1 MALPR
6 DEQDASARNR
16 KLQKVF
22 FDAVS
27 GKRSIAN
34 SQNARIFVEAVCSQA
49 DVATCISK
57 LVSKPNG
64 LDSVQSAVRVDISLD
79 FMNSPAT
86 ELLQYFQAPELKA
99 ICGGDLLRQIL
110 LKIVE
115 PPIFWDVFVDAFKRG
130 RLQPKTE
137 QSFAW
142 LLLQLLSFPVAK
154 AVEYLA
160 IVQDPVILRKLI
172 SSPQQNVRLMAQ
184 RIKHI
189 TEAITSPNSA
199 EGFRAGGRHDNDFPD
214 ARNISILPTPD
225 EIASKDPPFL
235 RRATDVY
242 EKFPESS
249 RFATHVDNQFRLLRE
264 DMVRDL
270 REELHFVLESKKTG
284 RRGVLIDHLIM
295 SGVECDLRS
304 PWSLLLKC
312 AHGIPQLRNMNRQN
326 RNRTIDDTPSL
337 LKHGSLACLLVDNE
351 LAGLV
356 TIVRDEDLLKKDPP
370 FIRVQ
375 ISPDSVGRS
384 LLHLKTASGIGLVQL
399 NTAVFAY
406 EPVLLQLKETKE
418 LSLESELLHW
428 NPGDSVAKIS
438 YPCGKMADLVSKI
451 RDDPFLD
458 LKSMLGLPNTT
469 CLEESQANCFV
480 SALSQ
485 RVSSIQG
492 PPGTGKSFIGALI
505 AKAIHKFS
513 KETILVVC
521 YTNHALDQFLEDL
534 LDTNIP
540 SSSIVRL
547 GSSNKASPRTRPLL
561 ISEQRKG
568 LRLKRDYWALVD
580 LKKGVA
586 SFAADELTKACNKYL
601 SSGVTVDELFEYIEI
616 FVDDGLPYFDAFQV
630 PKENDGMTRIGAQG
644 KGVRKDYLLQR
655 WATGKDAGM
664 YKSSVGSRFAQVWK
678 IPPAERVL
686 KLKAWKTGIVEEHI
700 ADMRKCGNDYNS
712 ALVEIDMI
720 KKQRDLDILH
730 SKRIIGCTTTAAA
743 KYVKQIQAV
752 SPAVLLVEE
761 AGEILESHILTAL
774 GPETKQMILI
784 GDHKQLRP
792 KAHYDL
798 SVEQGDGYDL
808 NRSLFERLILRG
820 YPYQTLYQQHRM
832 RPEISSLVRQ
842 LTYPNLV
849 DASRTKGR
857 SSLRG
862 FTDNVIFVD
871 HRSWEDE
878 AVGVPD
884 WRDATSKTS
893 KKNTFEVDM
902 VLKCVRYLS
911 QQGYKTDD
919 MIVLTPYLAQLR
931 LMMDVLGRENDPVL
945 NDLDSYELVRAGL
958 VPAATAK
965 LNKSPL
971 RISTIDNYQGE
982 ERQIV
987 IVSLTRSNS
996 RGDIGFLS
1004 SPERLNVLISR
1015 ARDALII
1022 LGNASTFVQ
1031 SRKGGE
1037 LWTKFTNLLKEGSHI
1052 YSGFPVK
1059 CERHPDRRA
1068 LLSCPEDF
1076 DDCPDGGCMEP
1087 CGVTLNCGLHQ
1098 CPSRC
1103 HQLYDHSKMPCNY
1116 LVQYTCPKGHI
1127 RHWKCHLNQPQT
1139 CITCEKEDKRR
1150 QKELEDQL
1158 SRQRQRDMELAKHS
1172 AAMEALNE
1180 QIRQAKEDKIDARL
1194 AEERVQA
1201 LEQKKRDLETARKSA
1216 GAGGTSSGPNLPQ
1229 TKPIHSPCKVKEK
1242 PLHNPERIKDA
1253 NHGSTM
1259 SASEKEWER
1268 QKLVENAKN
1277 DALDELMNMT
1287 GLESVKSQFLMLKSK
1302 IETVERQHTDLKHE
1316 RFGIVLLGNPGTGK
1330 TTVAR
1335 LYAKFLVSFDILPGN
1350 EFIETTGSHLANEG
1364 VNGAKGRIDKL
1375 LNAGGGAFFVDEAY
1389 QLTEQHNYGGAA
1401 VLDFLLTEIE
1411 NRVGKIVFILAGYNK
1426 QMEKFFQH
1434 NQGFDSRIPYRV
1446 QFADYE
1452 DAELLIMFRRI
1463 INKKY
1468 NGRMELEDGCLGL
1481 YARIAIRRLGRSRG
1495 REGFGNARALENLLA
1510 KVSDRQASRLRK
1522 ERASGISPD
1531 DFLFTKEDLI
1541 GPEPSEALL
1550 NCVAWK
1556 KLQQM
1561 IGLQSVKNSVQGLLD
1576 RVKVNYDRELQ
1587 EKPPIEVSLNRV
1599 FSGSPGTGKTTV
1611 GKLYGQIL
1619 VDLGLL
1625 TNGEV
1630 VMKNPSDFIGDVL
1643 GASEKNTKDILRATE
1658 GKVLIIDEAYML
1670 SASDGRGGGSSGTYR
1685 AAVIDTIVAEVQ
1697 STPGEDRCV
1706 LLLGYEDQMQEM
1718 FQNCNPGLSRRFQ
1731 LADAF
1736 HFEDFDDTQ
1745 LCHILELKLKQQ
1757 GLAATDDA
1765 KKTAIDV
1772 LGKARLRPNFGN
1784 AGEVENLI
1792 SHAKAHQQQRQS
1804 KLPPTE
1810 RAVDIVFEP
1819 EDFDENYNR
1828 SMSAVAN
1835 CRELFADIVGCEAIV
1850 EKLEGYQKTFA
1861 NMKARNLDPRT
1872 QVPFNFIFKGPPG
1885 TGKTTTARKMGKV
1898 FYDMGMLSSSEVIE
1912 CSATDLIGQYVGQTG
1927 PKTQKLL
1934 EKALGKVLFIDEAYR
1949 LGDGHFATEA
1959 MDEIVDSLTKTKY
1972 AGKIVVILAGYDTD
1986 MNQLLSVNQGL
1997 SSRFAEEIIFSNM
2010 LPKQCLLLL
2019 KKKMED
2025 VGITAILDETS
2036 ELYGEVINIL
2046 EHLGALPSWGNG
2058 RDIETIAKYIIS
2070 SMFKNAEPT
2079 EKRLEV
2085 SEEQVIIALQVEYS
2099 KQKERCT
2106 TSRLSVKP
2114 GGTHGEMGVQ
2124 APLRP
2129 PEIRT
2134 SVTQTK
2140 NSQKQHLEPNK
2151 LPGTKVQASP
2161 QNTCARDPG
2170 VSDQTWMQLQS
2181 DRNSYA
2187 LAQKGVEDTITS
2199 SKAEIQSKEN
2209 KKKQADVLV
2218 DVIEL
2223 AQQTAKQDQDEMNRL
2238 KKCHEEARLKALQ
2251 ESHAVRAAQE
2261 ALEAAERKKR
2271 EEAKVQHKLRTMGVC
2286 PQGFAWIKQFGGYR
2300 CSGGM
2305 HFVGNHELGVA
2316 DEGT

>member
-6 DEQDASARNR
+6 SEQDGSVRSR

-27 GKRSIAN
+27 GKRSISN
-34 SQNARIFVEAVCSQA
+34 SQSARLFVEAVCSQG
-49 DVATCISK
+49 DVVTCISN
-57 LVSKPNG
+57 LIRKPTG
-64 LDSVQSAVRVDISLD
+64 LDSIQSAVRLDISLD
-79 FMNSPAT
+79 FVNGPT
-86 ELLQYFQAPELKA
+86 TNLLQYLQAPELKA
-99 ICGGDLLRQIL
+99 ICGGEFLRQIL
-110 LKIVE
+110 LRIVE
-115 PPIFWDVFVDAFKRG
+115 PPIFWDVFIDAFKRG
-130 RLQPKTE
+130 CLQAEAE

-142 LLLQLLSFPVAK
+142 LLLQLLCFPVAT
-154 AVEYLA
+154 AVEYVAVGQHSA
-160 IVQDPVILRKLI
+160 ILPKLI
-172 SSPQQNVRLMAQ
+172 SSPQQDVRLMAQ

-199 EGFRAGGRHDNDFPD
+199 EDFRAGGRHDNDFPD
-214 ARNISILPTPD
+214 ARKICILPTPD

-242 EKFPESS
+242 ESLPESG
-249 RFATHVDNQFRLLRE
+249 RLAAHVDNQFRLLRE
-264 DMVRDL
+264 DMLRDL
-270 REELHFVLESKKTG
+270 REELHIFLESKKTG
-284 RRGVLIDHLIM
+284 RRCVLINHLIM

-312 AHGIPQLRNMNRQN
+312 ADDIPQLSGMDHQRRNK
-326 RNRTIDDTPSL
+326 TIDNTPSL
-337 LKHGSLACLLVDNE
+337 LKHGSLACLLADNE

-356 TIVRDEDLLKKDPP
+356 TIVRDEELLKKVPP

-375 ISPDSVGRS
+375 ISSDSVEKT
-384 LLHLKTASGIGLVQL
+384 LLRLKTAGEIGLVQL

-418 LSLESELLHW
+418 LSLEAELLHW
-428 NPGDSVAKIS
+428 NPGEPVAKIS
-438 YPCGKMADLVSKI
+438 YQCNKMSDLVSKI
-451 RDDPFLD
+451 RDDPFCD
-458 LKSMLGLPNTT
+458 LKSILGLPNTT
-469 CLEESQANCFV
+469 CLEESQAKCFV

-505 AKAIHKFS
+505 AKAIYKFS
-513 KETILVVC
+513 EETILVVC

-540 SSSIVRL
+540 SSSVVRL
-547 GSSNKASPRTRPLL
+547 GSPNKASQRTRPLL
-561 ISEQRKG
+561 ISEQRRG
-568 LRLKRDYWALVD
+568 SGLKRRDWALVD
-580 LKKGVA
+580 VRKEVA
-586 SFAADELTKACNKYL
+586 SFAANSLTTSCDKYL
-601 SSGVTVDELFEYIEI
+601 SNGVTANELFEYIEI
-616 FVDDGLPYFDAFQV
+616 FVDDGLPYFEAFQV
-630 PKENDGMTRIGAQG
+630 PQEHDGMTRVGGQG

-655 WATGKDAGM
+655 WATGKDAGI
-664 YKSSVGSRFAQVWK
+664 YKSSVKSSFAEVWK
-678 IPPAERVL
+678 IPPAERLL
-686 KLKAWKTGIVEEHI
+686 KLKAWKTGIVEEYI
-700 ADMRKCGNDYNS
+700 ADMQTCGNEYNS
-712 ALVEIDMI
+712 ALVQIDII
-720 KKQRDLDILH
+720 KRQTDLDVLRG
-730 SKRIIGCTTTAAA
+730 KRIIGCTTTAAA

-752 SPAVLLVEE
+752 SPGVLLVEE

-798 SVEQGDGYDL
+798 SVEKGEGYDL
-808 NRSLFERLILRG
+808 NRSLFERLILKG

-832 RPEISSLVRQ
+832 RPEIFPLS
-842 LTYPNLV
+842 N
-849 DASRTKGR
+849 
-857 SSLRG
+857 LRG
-862 FTDNVIFVD
+862 FIDNVIFVD

-884 WRDATSKTS
+884 RRDTTSKTS
-893 KKNTFEVDM
+893 KKNNFEVDM
-902 VLKCVRYLS
+902 VFKCVRYLS

-931 LMMDVLGRENDPVL
+931 LMMDVLGQENDPVL
-945 NDLDSYELVRAGL
+945 NDLDSYDLVRAGL
-958 VPAATAK
+958 IPAATAK
-965 LNKSPL
+965 LNKSRL
-971 RISTIDNYQGE
+971 CMSTIDNYQGE
-982 ERQIV
+982 ERNIV

-1022 LGNASTFVQ
+1022 LGNAGTFVE

-1037 LWTKFTNLLKEGSHI
+1037 LWTRFTDLLKAASHI
-1052 YSGFPVK
+1052 YSGFPTK
-1059 CERHPDRRA
+1059 CERHPQRKA
-1068 LLSCPEDF
+1068 LLSCPQDF
-1076 DDCPDGGCMEP
+1076 DYWPDGGCMEP

-1103 HQLYDHSKMPCNY
+1103 HQLYDHSKMPCDH
-1116 LVQYTCPKGHI
+1116 LVQHTCAKGHI
-1127 RHWKCHLNQPQT
+1127 RRWKCHLNQPQT
-1139 CITCEKEDKRR
+1139 CITCDREEKRR

-1158 SRQRQRDMELAKHS
+1158 SRQRQRDLELANHS
-1172 AAMEALNE
+1172 AAMEKLDE
-1180 QIRQAKEDKIDARL
+1180 QIRQAKEEKKDASL

-1201 LEQKKRDLETARKSA
+1201 LEQRKRDLEAARNSA
-1216 GAGGTSSGPNLPQ
+1216 AAGRTGSSPNLIIKESALVVSACEANKKPQ
-1229 TKPIHSPCKVKEK
+1229 R
-1242 PLHNPERIKDA
+1242 NPEKTKGADP
-1253 NHGSTM
+1253 GSTM
-1259 SASEKEWER
+1259 SLSEYEWER
-1268 QKLVENAKN
+1268 QKVLENAKN

-1287 GLESVKSQFLMLKSK
+1287 GLEGVKAQFLMLKSK
-1302 IETVERQHTDLKHE
+1302 IETVERQCTDLKHE
-1316 RFGIVLLGNPGTGK
+1316 RFGVVLLGNPGTGK

-1335 LYAKFLVSFDILPGN
+1335 LYAKFLVSFDILPGS
-1350 EFIETTGSHLANEG
+1350 EFIETTGSRLANEG
-1364 VNGAKGRIDKL
+1364 VNGAKGHIDKL
-1375 LNAGGGAFFVDEAY
+1375 LNAGGGAFFLDEAY
-1389 QLTEQHNYGGAA
+1389 QLTESHNYGGAA
-1401 VLDFLLTEIE
+1401 VLDFLLAEIE

-1426 QMEKFFQH
+1426 QMEKFFEH
-1434 NQGFDSRIPYRV
+1434 NQGFDSRIPYRL
-1446 QFADYE
+1446 QFTDY
-1452 DAELLIMFRRI
+1452 DDRELLIMFARI

-1468 NGRMELEDGCLGL
+1468 NGKMELEDGSSGL
-1481 YARIAIRRLGRSRG
+1481 YARIAIRRLGRGRG

-1510 KVSDRQASRLRK
+1510 KVADRQASRLRK
-1522 ERASGISPD
+1522 ERASGITSD

-1541 GPEPSEALL
+1541 GPAPSEALL

-1556 KLQQM
+1556 ELQQM
-1561 IGLQSVKNSVQGLLD
+1561 IGLQFVKNSVQGLID

-1599 FSGSPGTGKTTV
+1599 LLGSPGTGKTTV

-1619 VDLGLL
+1619 SDLGLL

-1630 VMKNPSDFIGDVL
+1630 VVKNPSDFIGDVL
-1643 GASEKNTKDILRATE
+1643 GASEKNTKNILKATE

-1670 SASDGRGGGSSGTYR
+1670 SSSKNHGGGSSDSYR

-1718 FQNCNPGLSRRFQ
+1718 FQNCNPGFTRRFQ

-1736 HFEDFDDTQ
+1736 RFEDFDDNQ

-1757 GLAATDDA
+1757 GLAATEGA
-1765 KKTAIDV
+1765 KNTAIDV

-1784 AGEVENLI
+1784 AGEVESLI

-1828 SMSAVAN
+1828 SMTAVAN

-1861 NMKARNLDPRT
+1861 NMKSRNLDPRT

-1898 FYDMGMLSSSEVIE
+1898 FYDMGMLASSEVIE
-1912 CSATDLIGQYVGQTG
+1912 CSATDMIGQFVGQTG

-1949 LGDGHFATEA
+1949 LGNGHFATEA
-1959 MDEIVDSLTKTKY
+1959 INELVDSLTKTKY
-1972 AGKIVVILAGYDTD
+1972 ARKIVVILAGYDAD
-1986 MNQLLSVNQGL
+1986 MNQLLKVNPGL

-2010 LPKQCLLLL
+2010 LPKQCLRLLEQRL
-2019 KKKMED
+2019 SV
-2025 VGITAILDETS
+2025 VGITIHLHDTS
-2036 ELYGEVINIL
+2036 ELYGELINIL
-2046 EHLGALPSWGNG
+2046 EGLSALPSWGNG
-2058 RDIETIAKYIIS
+2058 RDIETISKYIIS
-2070 SMFKNAEPT
+2070 SAFQNAEPT
-2079 EKRLEV
+2079 ESQLVV
-2085 SEEQVIIALQVEYS
+2085 SEEKVITALQMEYS

-2106 TSRLSVKP
+2106 TLKSLVKSD
-2114 GGTHGEMGVQ
+2114 GTLGNMRVQ
-2124 APLRP
+2124 GPLIP
-2129 PEIRT
+2129 PTIQT
-2134 SVTQTK
+2134 SVAQRKTSKEQMPLPKSAKLLDTK
-2140 NSQKQHLEPNK
+2140 L
-2151 LPGTKVQASP
+2151 QASLE
-2161 QNTCARDPG
+2161 NACDRDPG
-2170 VSDQTWMQLQS
+2170 VSDETWIQLQS
-2181 DRNSYA
+2181 DKSAYEV
-2187 LAQKGVEDTITS
+2187 AQKCVEDAINS
-2199 SKAEIQSKEN
+2199 SKAEIQSEEN
-2209 KKKQADVLV
+2209 KKTREIING
-2218 DVIEL
+2218 IEK
-2223 AQQTAKQDQDEMNRL
+2223 AQQDAKHDQELMNQLKRL
-2238 KKCHEEARLKALQ
+2238 HEETRLKALR
-2251 ESHAVRAAQE
+2251 EAHAIRAAE
-2261 ALEAAERKKR
+2261 KTLEDAQRKKR
-2271 EEAKVQHKLRTMGVC
+2271 EEAKVQHKLRAMGVC
-2286 PQGFAWIKQFGGYR
+2286 PRGFTWVKQSGGYR
-2300 CSGGM
+2300 CSAGM
-2305 HFVGNHELGVA
+2305 HFVRNDELGI
-2316 DEGT
+2316 ENE